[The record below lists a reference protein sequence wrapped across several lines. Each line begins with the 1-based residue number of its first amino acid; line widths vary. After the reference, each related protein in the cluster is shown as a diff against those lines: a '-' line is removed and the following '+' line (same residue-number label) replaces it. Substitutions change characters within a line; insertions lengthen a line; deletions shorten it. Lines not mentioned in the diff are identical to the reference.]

1 MEKTISVEERIRR
14 AEEIYERRNGNKLDK
29 VQTINLNKEKK
40 DVKLLKKMIIQIII
54 CSLIYI
60 VIYIIQR
67 GEYVFSKDFISRR
80 KQCTFIWH
88 RL

>member
-60 VIYIIQR
+60 VIYTIQN
-67 GEYVFSKDFISRR
+67 GEYVFSKDFITRS

-88 RL
+88 RF

>member
-40 DVKLLKKMIIQIII
+40 DIKLLKKMIIQIII
-54 CSLIYI
+54 CGLIYLT
-60 VIYIIQR
+60 IYTIQN
-67 GEYVFSKDFISRR
+67 GEYVFSKDFITRS
-80 KQCTFIWH
+80 K
-88 RL
+88 

>member
-40 DVKLLKKMIIQIII
+40 DIKLLKKMIIQIII
-54 CSLIYI
+54 CSLIYLT
-60 VIYIIQR
+60 IYTIQN
-67 GEYVFSKDFISRR
+67 GEYVFSKDFITRS
-80 KQCTFIWH
+80 K
-88 RL
+88 

>member
-40 DVKLLKKMIIQIII
+40 DIKLLKKMIIQIII
-54 CSLIYI
+54 CSLLYLTIYT
-60 VIYIIQR
+60 IQN
-67 GEYVFSKDFISRR
+67 GEYVFSKDFITRS
-80 KQCTFIWH
+80 K
-88 RL
+88 